1 MWDMNLIEQIK
12 YCRDYIYEISVDDGL
27 VADIDFAPYLSR
39 GPVFEPL
46 KDVEFFKQAVI
57 DGGTISWPNGADVS
71 PESLYEK
78 VERTSNKR

>member
-12 YCRDYIYEISVDDGL
+12 YRRDYIYEISFDDGL

-39 GPVFEPL
+39 GPVFEHL

-78 VERTSNKR
+78 VERVCNKQ